1 MAKLVAVLVVVGTAL
16 PAGLQAQQPEQQ
28 KAREI
33 ISAAIVAKGGK
44 DRLQQFPA
52 WHVKYRETFVRDG
65 KKSVEVGELYEHLA
79 RGQARYQ
86 TGPDDFIILNGKQG
100 WIKNG
105 KKVTALT
112 AGQIADFQE
121 YLKGKEAMLAV
132 LPLLTDEWQV
142 AVRGGK
148 DVDGHAAVAI
158 RITRKDWTAT
168 TYWDKK
174 THLLVCAEYPH
185 KRLIEPDDAKR
196 KATTR
201 KARFTDYQAVEG
213 ILFHTK
219 LLAFSGGKQSGE
231 VEFTSVEMLKR
242 LPDAAI
248 ARPR

>member
-52 WHVKYRETFVRDG
+52 WHIKYRETFVRDG
-65 KKSVEVGELYEHLA
+65 KKSAEVGELYEHLA

-86 TGPDDFIILNGKQG
+86 TGPDDFIIVNGKQG
-100 WIKNG
+100 WVAKG

-112 AGQIADFQE
+112 AGQVADFQE
-121 YLKGKEAMLAV
+121 YLKGKEAMLTV
-132 LPLLTDEWQV
+132 LPLLTDEWQLRV
-142 AVRGGK
+142 LGEKEA
-148 DVDGHAAVAI
+148 DGQTAAVP
-158 RITRKDWTAT
+158 RIPRKDGTAT

-174 THLLVCAEYPH
+174 THLLVRAEYPH

-196 KATTR
+196 KATPR
-201 KARFTDYQAVEG
+201 EARFTDYKAFEG

-219 LLAFSGGKQSGE
+219 LLAFSDGKRSGE
-231 VEFTSVEMLKR
+231 VEFTTVE
-242 LPDAAI
+242 
-248 ARPR
+248 